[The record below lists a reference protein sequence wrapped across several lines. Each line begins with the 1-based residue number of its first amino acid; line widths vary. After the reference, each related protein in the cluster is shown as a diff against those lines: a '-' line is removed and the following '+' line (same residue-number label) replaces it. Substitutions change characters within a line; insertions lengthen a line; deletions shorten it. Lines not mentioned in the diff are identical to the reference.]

1 MNIAAT
7 TALPTENVVRA
18 KRLND
23 SPLQIELGK
32 KRKKESASEG
42 DLKEQEYV
50 LPNGQEATAGEGSRF

>member
-7 TALPTENVVRA
+7 TTLPTENVVRA
-18 KRLND
+18 KRLDD
-23 SPLQIELGK
+23 SPLQIELEK
-32 KRKKESASEG
+32 KRKKESASER